1 MHSKSEI
8 NWSFV
13 VGNGKERGN
22 QQTLYKKNSNKGIIE
37 FINLLKNE
45 SNWSFVMGKRE
56 ERVSNDKF

>member
-1 MHSKSEI
+1 MLSKSEI

-22 QQTLYKKNSNKGIIE
+22 QQTLLKKILIKGIIE

-45 SNWSFVMGKRE
+45 SN
-56 ERVSNDKF
+56 